1 MTTLAQLTAELQR
14 LEREHGPDCSVR
26 TFDLALYKHGYL
38 HRLTFDYPAE
48 REAAREAKPAP
59 AAKCEAQMLCEWNE
73 AADVVALHPPHLSRR
88 VSEEG
93 LRTDYTLAD
102 GSVYIVSQG
111 KHSTRAFWDKGEA
124 Q

>member
-1 MTTLAQLTAELQR
+1 MTTLAQLTAELQK

-26 TFDLALYKHGYL
+26 TFDLAFYQRGYL

-48 REAAREAKPAP
+48 REALRE
-59 AAKCEAQMLCEWNE
+59 AKCEAQLLCERNE
-73 AADVVALHPPHLSRR
+73 YTGAVLLAPPGYLSHR

-102 GSVYIVSQG
+102 GSVYTVSKG

>member
-38 HRLTFDYPAE
+38 HRLTLDYPAE
-48 REAAREAKPAP
+48 REAQQEA
-59 AAKCEAQMLCEWNE
+59 AAERKCEAQRLCEFNLQ
-73 AADVVALHPPHLSRR
+73 ADSVVLEPPHVAYR

-93 LRTDYTLAD
+93 KRTDYTLSD
-102 GSVYIVSQG
+102 GSTYIVVRGWFGNS
-111 KHSTRAFWDKGEA
+111 AFWDKGEA